1 MKRIAVKERYQAEL
15 KSAEIHQA
23 ELLAEIRSCEYDGK
37 PSEKEKMCID
47 KESFKVRLI

>member
-1 MKRIAVKERYQAEL
+1 MKRIAVKEKYQAEL
-15 KSAEIHQA
+15 KSRETRSA
-23 ELLAEIRSCEYDGK
+23 ELLEEIRSCEYDGK